1 MIRVILKAFL
11 LAARGQSMTKNE
23 NLVGRLARLVTEAE
37 ALSKGKSSVEI
48 DEDPRICALM
58 LQAEPIIEELDQIV
72 NTAFP
77 KHPEKV
83 AIWKKAMGLDGE
95 VE

>member
-1 MIRVILKAFL
+1 
-11 LAARGQSMTKNE
+11 MTKNE
-23 NLVGRLARLVTEAE
+23 DLVRTLARLVTEAE
-37 ALSKGKSSVEI
+37 ALSEGKSSVEI

-58 LQAEPIIEELDQIV
+58 LQAEPIIEELEQIL
-72 NTAFP
+72 NTAFT

-83 AIWKKAMGLDGE
+83 AIWKKAMGLDDE

>member
-1 MIRVILKAFL
+1 
-11 LAARGQSMTKNE
+11 MTKNE
-23 NLVGRLARLVTEAE
+23 NLVRTLARLVTEAE

-58 LQAEPIIEELDQIV
+58 LQAEPIIDELEQIL
-72 NTAFP
+72 NTAFS

-83 AIWKKAMGLDGE
+83 AILKKAMGLDDE
-95 VE
+95 V

>member
-1 MIRVILKAFL
+1 
-11 LAARGQSMTKNE
+11 MTKNE
-23 NLVGRLARLVTEAE
+23 NLICTLARLVTEAE
-37 ALSKGKSSVEI
+37 ALSEGKSSVEI

-95 VE
+95 V